1 MVTKR
6 FIDEITQ
13 NELEVFIN
21 DKGRICITAGDIDD
35 TGYYSGF
42 VTLTKEDSIEL
53 IDELTKL
60 TGML

>member
-1 MVTKR
+1 MIKKI

-21 DKGRICITAGDIDD
+21 DKGRVCLTAGDIDD

-42 VTLTKEDSIEL
+42 VTLSKEDAIEL
-53 IDELTKL
+53 VNELTDL
-60 TGML
+60 IGQI